1 MNTVD
6 FRPATPED
14 ATRLS
19 EVAFAAKQHWKYPST
34 WMELWRPDLTVSPHY
49 LETEKVRVAECD
61 GEVIGFAGLS
71 WGVRG
76 RYIEHLWILPA
87 YIGQGLGRRLFVE
100 MVHVARHEGTMNL
113 FICSDP
119 NAEVFYVKMGA
130 VRIGQEVYT
139 LPDGARREVPLLMHR
154 LS

>member
-1 MNTVD
+1 MNAVD
-6 FRPATPED
+6 FRSATPED

-19 EVAFAAKQHWKYPST
+19 EVAFAAKRHWKYPSE

-49 LETEKVRVAECD
+49 LKTEKVRVAEYD

-71 WGVRG
+71 WGDHG
-76 RYIEHLWILPA
+76 RHFEHLWVLPA
-87 YIGQGLGRRLFVE
+87 HIGQGLGRRLFVE
-100 MVHVARHEGTMNL
+100 MVQLARHEGTTKL

-119 NAEVFYVKMGA
+119 NAEAFYVKMGA

-139 LPDGARREVPLLMHR
+139 LPDETRREVPLLVYR